1 MGVAVSLIAPDD
13 CEKYK
18 VVKKACEV
26 EPGSIEQFKFEV
38 LDRIQ
43 HIMNAASQVVDS
55 ETQIR

>member
-1 MGVAVSLIAPDD
+1 MAVSLIAPDD

-38 LDRIQ
+38 LDRVQ
-43 HIMNAASQVVDS
+43 HIMNAASQVVDA
-55 ETQIR
+55 EM